1 MKFFI
6 FFILTVMIT
15 DAIELKPWTKKIER
29 LSEEEKRVIIEK
41 GTERP
46 FIGKYT
52 NEKSEGT
59 YVCKVCGTPLYKS
72 SDKFESNCGWPS
84 FDDEIKGAVKR
95 VPDSDGRRVEIVCA
109 TCGAHLGHVFQ
120 GEGFTP
126 KDTRHCVNSISLE
139 LVKKEYETK
148 NSLSYAYFAGGCFW
162 GVEYYLEKLKGV
174 KEVISGFMGGHT
186 KNPTYHDVVYS
197 KTGHLEAVEVV
208 YDKSEISYE
217 ELAKVFFEIH
227 DPTQAN
233 GQGPDIGEQYIS
245 GVFVSN
251 EEEKKIHLG
260 LISKLETNGYKIAT
274 KIFDKKEFYKA
285 EEYHQDY
292 YDKKGSIPY
301 CHGYTKRF

>member
-1 MKFFI
+1 MNTYKKY
-6 FFILTVMIT
+6 
-15 DAIELKPWTKKIER
+15 DPAELKKR
-29 LSEEEKRVIIEK
+29 L
-41 GTERP
+41 
-46 FIGKYT
+46 
-52 NEKSEGT
+52 
-59 YVCKVCGTPLYKS
+59 TPLQYEVTCNEATEPPFKNAYWDHKEAGIYVDVISGEALFS
-72 SDKFESNCGWPS
+72 SKDKYDSGSGWPS
-84 FDDEIKGAVKR
+84 FTKPIEEAQIEYKADHQLGVQRTEVRSKSGQ
-95 VPDSDGRRVEIVCA
+95 
-109 TCGAHLGHVFQ
+109 AHLGHVFQ

-139 LVKKEYETK
+139 LVKKEYDTK

-186 KNPTYHDVVYS
+186 KNPTYYDVVYS

-251 EEEKKIHLG
+251 EEEKKIILG

>member
-6 FFILTVMIT
+6 FFILTIMIIH
-15 DAIELKPWTKKIER
+15 AIELKPWTKKIEQ
-29 LSEEEKRVIIEK
+29 LSEEEKYVIIEK

-95 VPDSDGRRVEIVCA
+95 VPDADSRRIEIVCA
-109 TCGAHLGHVFQ
+109 TCGAHLGHIFQ

-139 LVKKEYETK
+139 LVKKEHNAK
-148 NSLSYAYFAGGCFW
+148 DSLSYAYFAGGCFW

-174 KEVISGFMGGHT
+174 REVISGFMGGHT

-197 KTGHLEAVEVV
+197 NTGHLEAVEVV
-208 YDKSEISYE
+208 YDRSEISYE

-233 GQGPDIGEQYIS
+233 GQGPDIGEQYLS
-245 GVFVSN
+245 GVFVSS
-251 EEEKKIHLG
+251 EEEKKIILG

-274 KIFDKKEFYKA
+274 KIFDKEEFYKA
-285 EEYHQDY
+285 EEYHQNY
-292 YDKKGSIPY
+292 YEKKGSIPY